1 MRAPILARGRGP
13 TARGRC
19 HLSRPRGSQ
28 REACREVPRTL
39 HPLHPLSIARNFP
52 TRRAVGGVGAV
63 LPAFVFSGLY
73 GPARQLPPATLSA
86 RHVEDDRRCEDHEQ
100 RELHPL
106 IEVALHKAQGM
117 RTSRDSLPQKSEG
130 DWVTTSFTQPP
141 SRASHAHFR
150 YPTTE
155 GAPTA
160 QRMSAPGSSSTSIPS
175 FQRSGE
181 GVSLSRLANSRSGQS
196 LRS

>member
-1 MRAPILARGRGP
+1 VGAE
-13 TARGRC
+13 
-19 HLSRPRGSQ
+19 

-117 RTSRDSLPQKSEG
+117 RTSRDSPPQKSEG
-130 DWVTTSFTQPP
+130 DWVPRALP
-141 SRASHAHFR
+141 SPLQSIARPLPVSDNGG
-150 YPTTE
+150 
-155 GAPTA
+155 GADGSEDECSWFVFHVNPVL
-160 QRMSAPGSSSTSIPS
+160 SAVV
-175 FQRSGE
+175 R
-181 GVSLSRLANSRSGQS
+181 VGQS
-196 LRS
+196 EPIGQFTIWSVVTFLMRKSSGRAPRVSDS